1 MTPHVCKVIP
11 GGSSASA
18 STYVWQRLIGS
29 PKLQII
35 FQKRANKYRA
45 LLLKMTYKDKGSY
58 EYNRSDTTGV
68 SVGGGAIYIYICIYI
83 HRYTHILYIR
93 THIYI

>member
-35 FQKRANKYRA
+35 FQKRATKYRA
-45 LLLKMTYKDKGSY
+45 LLRKMTYKDNASY
-58 EYNRSDTTGV
+58 VSSSSCIWNVCVTAIGV
-68 SVGGGAIYIYICIYI
+68 
-83 HRYTHILYIR
+83 L
-93 THIYI
+93 